1 MMRTFMRL
9 VEMLLSNLLQDVV
22 DVESHEPAL
31 WPKSSAQQIP
41 LRFTVLTPT
50 MQRTLDQSA

>member
-1 MMRTFMRL
+1 MRL